1 MHITGYY
8 NHPLQPLDVD
18 GEEHEAGC
26 LRGSRCNEREGDRH
40 EILSWPLC
48 CTYLKLRGRPDWVC
62 QFPGLELAA
71 DRAIALQMGHESPA
85 LACHAAIS
93 SLLTLMLLVAN
104 FVNTK

>member
-1 MHITGYY
+1 MLMVG
-8 NHPLQPLDVD
+8 NMKQDVYGD
-18 GEEHEAGC
+18 QGAMKGKATVMRSCHGC
-26 LRGSRCNEREGDRH
+26 CAVPISNCRE
-40 EILSWPLC
+40 SS
-48 CTYLKLRGRPDWVC
+48 PDWVC